1 MGGSEDEKEDEY
13 GSCERGVCALDLWS
27 GEEREFINYIFFFV
41 SFSAVGISAENFV
54 SLSGKN
60 LILGKRERERE
71 REGEREEK

>member
-1 MGGSEDEKEDEY
+1 MRKRMNMDHV
-13 GSCERGVCALDLWS
+13 RGEFVHLICGL
-27 GEEREFINYIFFFV
+27 GKRENLLIIFFFV